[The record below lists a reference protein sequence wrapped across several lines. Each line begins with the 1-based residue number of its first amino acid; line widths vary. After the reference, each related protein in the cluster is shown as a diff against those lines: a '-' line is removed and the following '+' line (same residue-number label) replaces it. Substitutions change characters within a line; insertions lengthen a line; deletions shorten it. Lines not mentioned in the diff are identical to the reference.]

1 MSRRVG
7 LDAGSREVLLDL
19 IYRLSLDDKASD
31 GDARAPRDGTAKE
44 RHRKERPAGDD
55 EDDEAR
61 RLRARAKEARRE
73 EREREKKEKVLHKA
87 LKEDRRAERRDKA
100 SGGVGPDDD
109 DDDSNRHPH
118 LLDRPKPAGEKIAV
132 TATCAS
138 GETKLLQIARADDLE
153 SLFKA
158 ARSKFKAMKK
168 APNTARLHAPP
179 GPAIEDSRSLA
190 PGAVV
195 FVDFDETKD
204 AAKKN
209 KNARRKPRAASSQ
222 PEDDVSAEIVAEISA
237 GNTPRVDEN
246 KDDTATDADTTEDV
260 APRSLPGASGASS
273 PERQKKKNPEEK
285 AAKEKVVAAENARLL
300 AAVTDRRAHEDSQKN
315 MYTLPAHGARDALL
329 RVIEESGSPVTVL
342 TGETGSGKTT
352 CVPLFVLERYA
363 AAARGAEANVL
374 VAQPRRVAAVSVARR
389 VAEVFGEPV
398 GSTVGYAVRG
408 DSRVCPRRTRL
419 TFLTTGALL
428 RRLAADPELRGVSH
442 VFVDEIHER
451 TADAD
456 FLLAHLRDLLV
467 KRWFSPK
474 SGAEGRTATDSDR
487 NEPIS
492 KNQSEGASPP
502 RATPL
507 TTPLRVVLMS
517 ATMASSDLRDY
528 FGSAFPPSAP
538 PIPTPHIEGRAFP
551 VEERFADAYA
561 LASAP
566 NGSKAR
572 QKRENKNKTNR
583 PDDAFDAYSS
593 ALVASLPPVLAEL
606 ENIASASG
614 ASTPRSAG
622 AGLVFLPGAPEIAR
636 LQQTLRASLPS
647 ALSAR
652 LHVVPLH
659 GQLSGEEQRRAFDP
673 APFGMTKLVLA
684 TNVAETSLTIPD
696 VVAVFDSG
704 RSKKLAFDEKTQL
717 ASLRLGWCSLA
728 SAAQRKGRA
737 GRVRPGVCVRLYTA
751 AESAANQPERDA
763 PELQTAPLESLVMHA
778 MLTSPARDP
787 EAALAATPDPP
798 SREAVRAATRR
809 LRAVGALAPA
819 PALQPEPDPGRSR
832 VPAKTTETTE
842 TSPDR
847 PKLVLTPLG
856 AHLAHLP
863 VEPRLGKML
872 VYACVLGCLP
882 PILTAAAAMSCKPAF
897 RANPDDKD
905 AAVAAKRAASAA
917 GNFGARSDH
926 LAVAAAFDAWERDAS
941 APGVRALCL
950 SRDAM
955 RDIKRERETLK
966 QKLRESGFRVDA
978 PSARANQ
985 ANDDIARCVLAAGLF
1000 PNVARVRRGEL
1011 RSGGARQ
1018 SRRAGGSNGG
1028 AASRGRA
1035 VVLDARGAEVAVHP
1049 GGVNG
1054 YQGAAGGPPEGF
1066 LVYQEAVETSR
1077 VFLRDTTAV
1086 PVEALLLFGGDIS
1099 VNHAAATVNVHV
1111 GVEGPTSGA
1120 GRVEAPAAP
1129 EVGVLFKLLR
1139 RELDRALRVAAADP
1153 GAEQASLQGTPEG
1166 RRLMDVLLRLF
1177 PGGSVR

>member
-109 DDDSNRHPH
+109 DDSNRHPH

-204 AAKKN
+204 AAKKH
-209 KNARRKPRAASSQ
+209 ARRKPRAAVFANALAAVNKR
-222 PEDDVSAEIVAEISA
+222 EDDASAETVAEISA
-237 GNTPRVDEN
+237 GDTPRVDAN
-246 KDDTATDADTTEDV
+246 DMATDADTTEDV
-260 APRSLPGASGASS
+260 APSLPGASSTTSS
-273 PERQKKKNPEEK
+273 PEEKEKEK
-285 AAKEKVVAAENARLL
+285 AVAAENARLL
-300 AAVTDRRAHEDSQKN
+300 AAVMHKKDSSQKD
-315 MYTLPAHGARDALL
+315 TLPAHGARDALL

-572 QKRENKNKTNR
+572 QKQKRENKNKTNR

-717 ASLRLGWCSLA
+717 SALRLGWCSLA

-819 PALQPEPDPGRSR
+819 PALQPDPDPGRIG
-832 VPAKTTETTE
+832 VPGPATKNVTKTV
-842 TSPDR
+842 PDR
-847 PKLVLTPLG
+847 PKPKLVLTPLG

-863 VEPRLGKML
+863 VEPWIGKML

-926 LAVAAAFDAWERDAS
+926 LAVAAAFDAWERDANS
-941 APGVRALCL
+941 SGVRALGL

-966 QKLRESGFRVDA
+966 RKLRESGFRTVA
-978 PSARANQ
+978 HSARANE
-985 ANDDIARCVLAAGLF
+985 ANDDVARCVLAAGLF

-1018 SRRAGGSNGG
+1018 SRRAGGNGGG

-1099 VNHAAATVNVHV
+1099 VNHAAATVSVHV

-1120 GRVEAPAAP
+1120 RRVEAPAAP

>member
-31 GDARAPRDGTAKE
+31 REARAPRDGTAKE

-61 RLRARAKEARRE
+61 LLRARAKEARRE

-100 SGGVGPDDD
+100 SGGVGPDD

-190 PGAVV
+190 PNAVV

-204 AAKKN
+204 AAKKH
-209 KNARRKPRAASSQ
+209 ARRKPRAAVFANALAAVNKR
-222 PEDDVSAEIVAEISA
+222 EDDASAETVAEISA
-237 GNTPRVDEN
+237 GDTPRVDAN
-246 KDDTATDADTTEDV
+246 DMATDADTTEDV
-260 APRSLPGASGASS
+260 APSLPGASSTTSS
-273 PERQKKKNPEEK
+273 PEEKEKEK
-285 AAKEKVVAAENARLL
+285 AVAAENARLL
-300 AAVTDRRAHEDSQKN
+300 AAVMHKKDSSQKD
-315 MYTLPAHGARDALL
+315 TLPAHGARDALL

-352 CVPLFVLERYA
+352 CVPLFVLEHYA
-363 AAARGAEANVL
+363 ANARGAEANVL

-389 VAEVFGEPV
+389 VAEVFGESV
-398 GSTVGYAVRG
+398 GHTVGYAVRG
-408 DSRVCPRRTRL
+408 DSRVCSRRTRL

-456 FLLAHLRDLLV
+456 FLLAHLRNLLV
-467 KRWFSPK
+467 TLWFSPNARVTGHTELV
-474 SGAEGRTATDSDR
+474 SGANGRTATDSDR
-487 NEPIS
+487 NEPTVS
-492 KNQSEGASPP
+492 QSEGSRARASSP
-502 RATPL
+502 
-507 TTPLRVVLMS
+507 TPLRVVLMS

-528 FGSAFPPSAP
+528 FASAFPPSAP
-538 PIPTPHIEGRAFP
+538 PIPTPHIEGHAFP
-551 VEERFADAYA
+551 VEERFAETYVSAY
-561 LASAP
+561 AP

-572 QKRENKNKTNR
+572 QKQKRENKNTSNR

-606 ENIASASG
+606 ENVAGASA
-614 ASTPRSAG
+614 
-622 AGLVFLPGAPEIAR
+622 LVFLPGAPEIAR
-636 LQQTLRASLPS
+636 LQQTLRASLPG
-647 ALSAR
+647 ALMAR

-673 APFGMTKLVLA
+673 APFGTTKLVLA

-717 ASLRLGWCSLA
+717 SALRLGWCSLA

-856 AHLAHLP
+856 AHLAQLP

-1099 VNHAAATVNVHV
+1099 VNHAAATVSVEAL
-1111 GVEGPTSGA
+1111 GVEGPTSA
-1120 GRVEAPAAP
+1120 TSGRVEAPAAP

>member
-31 GDARAPRDGTAKE
+31 GEARAPRDGTAKE

-100 SGGVGPDDD
+100 SGGVGPDD

-190 PGAVV
+190 PNAVV

-204 AAKKN
+204 AAKKH
-209 KNARRKPRAASSQ
+209 ARRIPRAAVFANALAAVNKR
-222 PEDDVSAEIVAEISA
+222 EDDASAETVAEISA
-237 GNTPRVDEN
+237 GDTPRVDAN
-246 KDDTATDADTTEDV
+246 KMATDADTTKDV
-260 APRSLPGASGASS
+260 APSLPGASSTTSS
-273 PERQKKKNPEEK
+273 PEEKEKEK
-285 AAKEKVVAAENARLL
+285 AVAAENARLL
-300 AAVTDRRAHEDSQKN
+300 AAVLHKKDAQKIQN
-315 MYTLPAHGARDALL
+315 TLPAHGARDALL

-352 CVPLFVLERYA
+352 CVPLFVLEHYA

-389 VAEVFGEPV
+389 VAEVFGESV
-398 GSTVGYAVRG
+398 GHTVGYAVRG
-408 DSRVCPRRTRL
+408 DSRVCSRRTRL

-456 FLLAHLRDLLV
+456 FLLAHLRNLLV
-467 KRWFSPK
+467 TRWFSPNARVTGHTELV
-474 SGAEGRTATDSDR
+474 SGANGRTATDSDR
-487 NEPIS
+487 NEPTVS
-492 KNQSEGASPP
+492 HSEGSLARASPP
-502 RATPL
+502 
-507 TTPLRVVLMS
+507 TPLRVVLMS

-528 FGSAFPPSAP
+528 FASAFPPSAP
-538 PIPTPHIEGRAFP
+538 AIPTPHIEGRAFP
-551 VEERFADAYA
+551 VEERFAETYASAY
-561 LASAP
+561 AP

-572 QKRENKNKTNR
+572 QKRENKNTSNR

-606 ENIASASG
+606 ENVAGASA
-614 ASTPRSAG
+614 
-622 AGLVFLPGAPEIAR
+622 LVFLPGAPEIAR
-636 LQQTLRASLPS
+636 LQQTLRASLPG
-647 ALSAR
+647 ALTAR

-673 APFGMTKLVLA
+673 APFGTTKLVLA

-717 ASLRLGWCSLA
+717 SALRLGWCSLA

-763 PELQTAPLESLVMHA
+763 PELQTVPLESLVMHA

-787 EAALAATPDPP
+787 EAVLAATPDPP

-1099 VNHAAATVNVHV
+1099 VNHAAATVSVEAL
-1111 GVEGPTSGA
+1111 GVEGPTSA
-1120 GRVEAPAAP
+1120 TSGRVEAPAAP